1 MEKDEKKSDVVE
13 EIESE
18 ATEEIATPTPY
29 KHPSRNLM
37 DKENEKTAT
46 EESKEEPDEE
56 KPKEEHPVGVEDAVF
71 KKRYDDLKRHYDETI
86 SKHKDEVLKLKK
98 EKEAIASKPIFKS
111 KEDLEDWRRDNPEMY
126 DSVMQLTTEATVKAK
141 QEMEEQ
147 LLQVKKQQTQLARDK
162 AEVELA
168 KRHPDFKDI
177 RESADFHDWASVQD
191 STIQSWLYDNTDNP
205 KSAARAIDLYKYDR
219 GLSTKKVT
227 YDAKKEAAKSVSK
240 TKPSDTPTDKKVWKW
255 SDIQKMKPD
264 VYAKF
269 EKDIDIAHREGRIQ

>member
-13 EIESE
+13 EKDSE

-29 KHPSRNLM
+29 KHPSRSLLE
-37 DKENEKTAT
+37 KEDEKTAT
-46 EESKEEPDEE
+46 EESKEESDEK

-86 SKHKDEVLKLKK
+86 SKHKDELLKLSK
-98 EKEAIASKPIFKS
+98 EKEAMATKPTFKS
-111 KEDLEDWRRDNPEMY
+111 KEELEEWRRDYPDMY
-126 DSVMQLTTEATVKAK
+126 DSVMQMTTEATMKAK
-141 QEMEEQ
+141 QEMQEE
-147 LLQVKKQQTQLARDK
+147 LLQIKKQQTSLARDR

-168 KRHPDFKDI
+168 KKHPDFKDI
-177 RESADFHDWASVQD
+177 RDSSDFHDWASVQD

-219 GLSTKKVT
+219 GLSDKKVK
-227 YDAKKEAAKSVSK
+227 YDAKKEAAKAVSK
-240 TKPSDTPTDKKVWKW
+240 TKPSETPTDKKTWKW
-255 SDIQKMKPD
+255 SEIQKMKPD

-269 EKDIDIAHREGRIQ
+269 EDEIDVAHKEGRIV

>member
-13 EIESE
+13 EKESE

-147 LLQVKKQQTQLARDK
+147 LLQVKKQQTQLARDR

-191 STIQSWLYDNTDNP
+191 NTIQSWLYDNTDNP